1 MRSAVCIGIINTAY
15 GNGRRSRK
23 ERLSR
28 MKTLTRNAY
37 AKVNLALDVLR
48 RREDGYH
55 DVCMIM
61 QNLSLYDTLTFTM
74 KEADTLA
81 ITLSCDKEFVPCDEK
96 NLVYKAVALMGK
108 TYHLTG
114 KIHVDITK
122 RIPVEAG
129 MAGGSTDC
137 AAAFHAMR
145 ELYGLDV
152 TTAELMKL
160 GVTLGADVPY
170 CILAKT
176 ALSEGIG
183 EVLTEIAPLPD
194 CYVVVAKPKVSV
206 STKMVYENLHA
217 NELEH
222 HPDVA
227 GMVDALKLGDL
238 EGVADRMENVLETV
252 TTKLY
257 PQIEEIKQTMKEAG
271 AENAIMSGSG
281 PTVFGLYTDR
291 EAAELAAGK
300 IRQQYGLSEVYVTQP
315 C

>member
-1 MRSAVCIGIINTAY
+1 
-15 GNGRRSRK
+15 
-23 ERLSR
+23 

-74 KEADTLA
+74 EEAEALT

-137 AAAFHAMR
+137 AAAFHSMR

-176 ALSEGIG
+176 ALS
-183 EVLTEIAPLPD
+183 
-194 CYVVVAKPKVSV
+194 
-206 STKMVYENLHA
+206 
-217 NELEH
+217 
-222 HPDVA
+222 
-227 GMVDALKLGDL
+227 
-238 EGVADRMENVLETV
+238 
-252 TTKLY
+252 
-257 PQIEEIKQTMKEAG
+257 
-271 AENAIMSGSG
+271 
-281 PTVFGLYTDR
+281 
-291 EAAELAAGK
+291 
-300 IRQQYGLSEVYVTQP
+300 
-315 C
+315 

>member
-1 MRSAVCIGIINTAY
+1 
-15 GNGRRSRK
+15 
-23 ERLSR
+23 

-74 KEADTLA
+74 EEADMLA
-81 ITLSCDKEFVPCDEK
+81 ITLSCDKEFVPCDER
-96 NLVYKAVALMGK
+96 NLIYKAIVLMGE

-114 KIHVDITK
+114 HIHVELVK

-152 TTAELMKL
+152 SDQKLMKL
-160 GVTLGADVPY
+160 GVKLGADVPY
-170 CILAKT
+170 CIMAKT

-183 EVLTEIAPLPD
+183 EVLTEVAPLPD
-194 CYVVVAKPKVSV
+194 CFVVVAKPTISV

-217 NELEH
+217 NELQH

-227 GMVDALKLGDL
+227 GMIEALKQGDL
-238 EGVADRMENVLETV
+238 SGVASRMENVLETV

-257 PQIEEIKQTMKEAG
+257 PQIEEIKQSMKETG

-281 PTVFGLYTDR
+281 PTVFGLYR
-291 EAAELAAGK
+291 GKAIAEQAAEK

>member
-1 MRSAVCIGIINTAY
+1 
-15 GNGRRSRK
+15 
-23 ERLSR
+23 

-74 KEADTLA
+74 EEADTLA
-81 ITLSCDKEFVPCDEK
+81 ITLLCDKEFVPCDER
-96 NLVYKAVALMGK
+96 NLIYKAIVLMGE

-114 KIHVDITK
+114 HIHVELVK

-152 TTAELMKL
+152 SDQKLMKL
-160 GVTLGADVPY
+160 GVKLGADVPY
-170 CILAKT
+170 CIMAKT

-183 EVLTEIAPLPD
+183 EVLTEVAPLPD
-194 CYVVVAKPKVSV
+194 CFVVVAKPTISV

-217 NELEH
+217 NELQH

-227 GMVDALKLGDL
+227 GMIEALKQGDL
-238 EGVADRMENVLETV
+238 SGVASRMENVLETV

-257 PQIEEIKQTMKEAG
+257 PQIEEIKQSMKETG

-281 PTVFGLYTDR
+281 PTVFGLYR
-291 EAAELAAGK
+291 GKAIAEQAAEK

>member
-1 MRSAVCIGIINTAY
+1 
-15 GNGRRSRK
+15 
-23 ERLSR
+23 

-61 QNLSLYDTLTFTM
+61 QNLSLYDTLTFTV
-74 KEADTLA
+74 KEADTLT
-81 ITLSCDKEFVPCDEK
+81 ITLACDKAFVPCDAR
-96 NLVYKAVALMGK
+96 NLIYKAIALMGE

-114 KIHVDITK
+114 HVHVELVK

-152 TTAELMKL
+152 SDQELMKL
-160 GVTLGADVPY
+160 GVKLGADVPY
-170 CILAKT
+170 CIMAKT

-183 EVLTEIAPLPD
+183 EVLTEVAPLPD
-194 CYVVVAKPKVSV
+194 CFVVVAKPTISV

-217 NELEH
+217 NELQH

-227 GMVDALKLGDL
+227 GAEAGRSVRCGKPHGKCLGDSHNEAL
-238 EGVADRMENVLETV
+238 SADRGDQTDNERVWCRKCDHERQRTDGVWFIYRESDCRAGGRENPAAVRTFRGICDTAVLE
-252 TTKLY
+252 LA
-257 PQIEEIKQTMKEAG
+257 EIF
-271 AENAIMSGSG
+271 AES
-281 PTVFGLYTDR
+281 
-291 EAAELAAGK
+291 
-300 IRQQYGLSEVYVTQP
+300 
-315 C
+315 

>member
-1 MRSAVCIGIINTAY
+1 
-15 GNGRRSRK
+15 
-23 ERLSR
+23 

-61 QNLSLYDTLTFTM
+61 QNLSLYDTLTFTVE
-74 KEADTLA
+74 EADTLT
-81 ITLSCDKEFVPCDEK
+81 ITLACDKAFVPCDAR
-96 NLVYKAVALMGK
+96 NLIYKAIALMGE

-114 KIHVDITK
+114 HVHVELVK

-137 AAAFHAMR
+137 AVAFHAMR

-152 TTAELMKL
+152 SDQELMKL
-160 GVTLGADVPY
+160 GVKLGADVPY
-170 CILAKT
+170 CIMAKT

-183 EVLTEIAPLPD
+183 EVLTEVAPLPD
-194 CYVVVAKPKVSV
+194 CFVVVAKPTISV

-217 NELEH
+217 NELQH

-227 GMVDALKLGDL
+227 GMVDALKQGDL
-238 EGVADRMENVLETV
+238 SGVASRMENVLETV

-257 PQIEEIKQTMKEAG
+257 PQIEEIKQTMKESG

-281 PTVFGLYTDR
+281 PTVFGLYT
-291 EAAELAAGK
+291 EKATAEQAAEK

>member
-1 MRSAVCIGIINTAY
+1 MNNCDLNAGSSQISIIDITY
-15 GNGRRSRK
+15 GNDRRSRK

-160 GVTLGADVPY
+160 GVTLGCAVLYPGEDRAFRGHRRSADRG
-170 CILAKT
+170 CT
-176 ALSEGIG
+176 ASGLLCCCGEAEGIG
-183 EVLTEIAPLPD
+183 QHKDGI
-194 CYVVVAKPKVSV
+194 
-206 STKMVYENLHA
+206 
-217 NELEH
+217 
-222 HPDVA
+222 
-227 GMVDALKLGDL
+227 
-238 EGVADRMENVLETV
+238 
-252 TTKLY
+252 
-257 PQIEEIKQTMKEAG
+257 
-271 AENAIMSGSG
+271 
-281 PTVFGLYTDR
+281 
-291 EAAELAAGK
+291 
-300 IRQQYGLSEVYVTQP
+300 
-315 C
+315 

>member
-1 MRSAVCIGIINTAY
+1 
-15 GNGRRSRK
+15 
-23 ERLSR
+23 

-61 QNLSLYDTLTFTM
+61 QNLSLYDTLTFTVE
-74 KEADTLA
+74 EADTLI
-81 ITLSCDKEFVPCDEK
+81 ITLECDKAFVPCDER
-96 NLVYKAVALMGK
+96 NLIYKAIVLMGE

-114 KIHVDITK
+114 HIHVELVK

-152 TTAELMKL
+152 SDQELMKL
-160 GVTLGADVPY
+160 GVKLGADVPY
-170 CILAKT
+170 CIMAKT

-183 EVLTEIAPLPD
+183 EVLTEVAPLPD
-194 CYVVVAKPKVSV
+194 CYVVVAKPAISV

-217 NELEH
+217 NELQH

-227 GMVDALKLGDL
+227 GMAEALKQGELS
-238 EGVADRMENVLETV
+238 GVASRMENVLETV

-257 PQIEEIKQTMKEAG
+257 PQIEEIKRTMKESG

-281 PTVFGLYTDR
+281 PTVFGLYR
-291 EAAELAAGK
+291 EKAIAEQAAEK

>member
-1 MRSAVCIGIINTAY
+1 
-15 GNGRRSRK
+15 
-23 ERLSR
+23 

-61 QNLSLYDTLTFTM
+61 QNLSLYDTLTFTVE
-74 KEADTLA
+74 EADTLT
-81 ITLSCDKEFVPCDEK
+81 ITLACDKAFVLCDAR
-96 NLVYKAVALMGK
+96 NLIYKAIALMGE

-114 KIHVDITK
+114 HVHVELVK

-152 TTAELMKL
+152 SDQELMKL
-160 GVTLGADVPY
+160 GVKLGADVPY
-170 CILAKT
+170 CIMAKT

-183 EVLTEIAPLPD
+183 EVLTEVAPLPD
-194 CYVVVAKPKVSV
+194 CFVVVAKPTISV

-217 NELEH
+217 NELQH

-227 GMVDALKLGDL
+227 GMVDALKQGDL
-238 EGVADRMENVLETV
+238 SGVASRMENVLETV

-257 PQIEEIKQTMKEAG
+257 PQIEEIKQTMKESG

-281 PTVFGLYTDR
+281 PTVFGLYT
-291 EAAELAAGK
+291 EKATAEQAAEK
-300 IRQQYGLSEVYVTQP
+300 IRQQYVLSEVYVTQP

>member
-1 MRSAVCIGIINTAY
+1 
-15 GNGRRSRK
+15 
-23 ERLSR
+23 

-74 KEADTLA
+74 EEADTLA
-81 ITLSCDKEFVPCDEK
+81 ITLSCDKGFVPCDER
-96 NLVYKAVALMGK
+96 NLIYKAIVLMGE

-114 KIHVDITK
+114 HIHVELVK

-145 ELYGLDV
+145 ELYGLDISDQ
-152 TTAELMKL
+152 ELMKL
-160 GVTLGADVPY
+160 GVKLGADVPY
-170 CILAKT
+170 CIMAKT
-176 ALSEGIG
+176 AISEGIG
-183 EVLTEIAPLPD
+183 EVLTEVAPLPD
-194 CYVVVAKPKVSV
+194 CFVVVAKPTISV

-217 NELEH
+217 NELQH

-227 GMVDALKLGDL
+227 GMIEALKQGDL
-238 EGVADRMENVLETV
+238 SGVASRMENVLETV

-257 PQIEEIKQTMKEAG
+257 PQIEEIKQSMKESG

-281 PTVFGLYTDR
+281 PTVFGLYR
-291 EAAELAAGK
+291 GKAIAEQAAEK

>member
-1 MRSAVCIGIINTAY
+1 
-15 GNGRRSRK
+15 
-23 ERLSR
+23 

-74 KEADTLA
+74 EEADALA
-81 ITLSCDKEFVPCDEK
+81 ITLSCDKEFVPCDER
-96 NLVYKAVALMGK
+96 NLIYKAIVLMGE

-114 KIHVDITK
+114 HIHVELVK

-152 TTAELMKL
+152 SDQELMKL
-160 GVTLGADVPY
+160 GVKLGADVPY
-170 CILAKT
+170 CIMAKT

-183 EVLTEIAPLPD
+183 EVLTEVEPLPD
-194 CYVVVAKPKVSV
+194 CYVVVAKPTISV

-217 NELEH
+217 NELQH

-227 GMVDALKLGDL
+227 GMIEALKQGDL
-238 EGVADRMENVLETV
+238 SGVASRMENVLETV

-257 PQIEEIKQTMKEAG
+257 PQIEEIKQSMKESG

-281 PTVFGLYTDR
+281 PTVFGLYR
-291 EAAELAAGK
+291 EKAIAEQAAEK

>member
-1 MRSAVCIGIINTAY
+1 
-15 GNGRRSRK
+15 
-23 ERLSR
+23 

-61 QNLSLYDTLTFTM
+61 QNLSLYDTLTFTVE
-74 KEADTLA
+74 EADTLT
-81 ITLSCDKEFVPCDEK
+81 ITLACDKAFVPCDAR
-96 NLVYKAVALMGK
+96 NLIYKAIALMGE

-114 KIHVDITK
+114 HVHVELVK

-152 TTAELMKL
+152 SDQELMKL
-160 GVTLGADVPY
+160 GVKLGADVPY
-170 CILAKT
+170 CIMAKT

-183 EVLTEIAPLPD
+183 EVLTEVAPLPD
-194 CYVVVAKPKVSV
+194 CFVVVAKPTISV

-217 NELEH
+217 NELEK
-222 HPDVA
+222 HPDID
-227 GMVDALKLGDL
+227 GMMMALEEQSLQGIT
-238 EGVADRMENVLETV
+238 ERMENVLETV
-252 TTKLY
+252 TEVRY
-257 PQIEEIKQTMKEAG
+257 PVIAEIKACMKECG
-271 AENAIMSGSG
+271 AMNSLMSGSG
-281 PTVFGLYTDR
+281 PTVFGIFT
-291 EAAELAAGK
+291 EKEKAEKAADAIRSRKLAK
-300 IRQQYGLSEVYVTQP
+300 QVFVTQP
-315 C
+315 YNV

>member
-1 MRSAVCIGIINTAY
+1 
-15 GNGRRSRK
+15 
-23 ERLSR
+23 

-61 QNLSLYDTLTFTM
+61 QNLSLYDTLTFTVE
-74 KEADTLA
+74 EADTLA
-81 ITLSCDKEFVPCDEK
+81 ITLSCDKEFVPCDER
-96 NLVYKAVALMGK
+96 NLIYKAIVLMGE

-114 KIHVDITK
+114 HIHVELVK

-152 TTAELMKL
+152 SDQELMKL
-160 GVTLGADVPY
+160 GVKLGADVPY
-170 CILAKT
+170 CIMAKT

-183 EVLTEIAPLPD
+183 EVLTEVAPLPD
-194 CYVVVAKPKVSV
+194 CYVVVAKPTISV

-217 NELEH
+217 NELQH

-227 GMVDALKLGDL
+227 GMIEALKQGDL
-238 EGVADRMENVLETV
+238 SGVASRMENVLETV

-257 PQIEEIKQTMKEAG
+257 PQIEEIKQSMKESG

-281 PTVFGLYTDR
+281 PTVFGLYR
-291 EAAELAAGK
+291 EKAIAEQAAEK

>member
-1 MRSAVCIGIINTAY
+1 
-15 GNGRRSRK
+15 
-23 ERLSR
+23 
-28 MKTLTRNAY
+28 
-37 AKVNLALDVLR
+37 
-48 RREDGYH
+48 
-55 DVCMIM
+55 MIM
-61 QNLSLYDTLTFTM
+61 QNLSLYDTLTFTI
-74 KEADTLA
+74 EAADTFE
-81 ITLSCDKEFVPCDEK
+81 ITISCDKEFVPCDER
-96 NLVYKAVALMGK
+96 NLVYKAVALMGQ
-108 TYHLTG
+108 TYNLTG
-114 KIHVDITK
+114 KVHVDIVK

-137 AAAFHAMR
+137 AATFHAMR

-152 TTAELMKL
+152 STEDLMKL

-183 EVLTEIAPLPD
+183 EVLTEVPMLPD
-194 CYVVVAKPKVSV
+194 CYVVVAKPNVSV

-217 NELEH
+217 NELER

-227 GMVDALKLGDL
+227 GMVEALKQKNL
-238 EGVADRMENVLETV
+238 EGVAARMENVLETV

-257 PQIEEIKQTMKEAG
+257 PLIEEIKQTMKDAG

-281 PTVFGLYTDR
+281 PTVFGLYTER
-291 EAAELAAGK
+291 EIAEAAAGK
-300 IRQQYGLSEVYVTQP
+300 IRAAYGLSEVYVTQP

>member
-1 MRSAVCIGIINTAY
+1 
-15 GNGRRSRK
+15 
-23 ERLSR
+23 

-74 KEADTLA
+74 EEADMLA
-81 ITLSCDKEFVPCDEK
+81 ITLSCDKGFVPCDER
-96 NLVYKAVALMGK
+96 NLIYKAIVLMGE

-114 KIHVDITK
+114 HIHVELVK

-145 ELYGLDV
+145 ELYGLDISDQ
-152 TTAELMKL
+152 ELMKL
-160 GVTLGADVPY
+160 GVKLGADVPY
-170 CILAKT
+170 CIMAKT

-183 EVLTEIAPLPD
+183 EVLTEVAPLPD
-194 CYVVVAKPKVSV
+194 CFVVVAKPTISV

-217 NELEH
+217 NELQH

-227 GMVDALKLGDL
+227 GMIEALKQGDL
-238 EGVADRMENVLETV
+238 SGVASRMENVLETV

-257 PQIEEIKQTMKEAG
+257 PQIEEIKQSMKETG

-281 PTVFGLYTDR
+281 PTVFGLYR
-291 EAAELAAGK
+291 GKAIAEQAAEK

>member
-1 MRSAVCIGIINTAY
+1 
-15 GNGRRSRK
+15 
-23 ERLSR
+23 

-61 QNLSLYDTLTFTM
+61 QNLSLYDTLTFTVE
-74 KEADTLA
+74 EADTLT
-81 ITLSCDKEFVPCDEK
+81 ITLACDKAFVSCDAR
-96 NLVYKAVALMGK
+96 NLIYKAIALMGE

-114 KIHVDITK
+114 HVHVELVK

-152 TTAELMKL
+152 SDQELMKL
-160 GVTLGADVPY
+160 GVKLGADVPY
-170 CILAKT
+170 CIMAKT

-183 EVLTEIAPLPD
+183 EVLTEVAPLPD
-194 CYVVVAKPKVSV
+194 CFVVVAKPTISV

-217 NELEH
+217 NELQH

-227 GMVDALKLGDL
+227 GMVDALKQGDL
-238 EGVADRMENVLETV
+238 SGVASRMENVLETV

-257 PQIEEIKQTMKEAG
+257 PQIEEIKQTMKESG

-281 PTVFGLYTDR
+281 PTVFGLYT
-291 EAAELAAGK
+291 EKATAEQAAEK

>member
-1 MRSAVCIGIINTAY
+1 
-15 GNGRRSRK
+15 
-23 ERLSR
+23 

-74 KEADTLA
+74 EEADTLA
-81 ITLSCDKEFVPCDEK
+81 ITLSCDKEFVPCDER
-96 NLVYKAVALMGK
+96 NLIYKAIVLMGE

-114 KIHVDITK
+114 HIHVELVK

-152 TTAELMKL
+152 SDQELMKL
-160 GVTLGADVPY
+160 GVKLGADVPY
-170 CILAKT
+170 CIMAKT

-183 EVLTEIAPLPD
+183 EVLTEVAPLPD
-194 CYVVVAKPKVSV
+194 CYVVVAKPTISV

-217 NELEH
+217 DELQH

-227 GMVDALKLGDL
+227 GMIEALKQGDL
-238 EGVADRMENVLETV
+238 SGVASRMENVLETV

-257 PQIEEIKQTMKEAG
+257 PQIEEIKQSMKESG

-281 PTVFGLYTDR
+281 PTVFGLYR
-291 EAAELAAGK
+291 EKAIAEQAAEK

>member
-1 MRSAVCIGIINTAY
+1 
-15 GNGRRSRK
+15 
-23 ERLSR
+23 

-61 QNLSLYDTLTFTM
+61 QNLSLYDTLTFTVE
-74 KEADTLA
+74 EADTLT
-81 ITLSCDKEFVPCDEK
+81 ITLSCDKAFVPCDER

-108 TYHLTG
+108 MYQLTG
-114 KIHVDITK
+114 RIHVDIVK

-145 ELYGLDV
+145 ELYELDV

-160 GVTLGADVPY
+160 GVKLGADVPY
-170 CILAKT
+170 CIMAKT

-183 EVLTEIAPLPD
+183 EILTAVAPLPD
-194 CYVVVAKPKVSV
+194 CFVVVAKPRVSV

-217 NELEH
+217 NELVR
-222 HPDVA
+222 HPDVS
-227 GMVDALKLGDL
+227 GMIEALKQGDL
-238 EGVADRMENVLETV
+238 SGVASRMENVLETV

-257 PQIEEIKQTMKEAG
+257 PQIEEIKQTMKESG
-271 AENAIMSGSG
+271 AKNAIMSGSG
-281 PTVFGLYTDR
+281 PTVFGVYT
-291 EAAELAAGK
+291 EEVIAEQAVEK

>member
-1 MRSAVCIGIINTAY
+1 
-15 GNGRRSRK
+15 
-23 ERLSR
+23 

-74 KEADTLA
+74 EEADTLA
-81 ITLSCDKEFVPCDEK
+81 ITLSCDKEFVPCDER
-96 NLVYKAVALMGK
+96 NLIYKAIVLMGE

-114 KIHVDITK
+114 HIHVELVK

-137 AAAFHAMR
+137 ATAFHAMR

-152 TTAELMKL
+152 SDQELMKL
-160 GVTLGADVPY
+160 GVKLGADVPY
-170 CILAKT
+170 CIMAKT

-183 EVLTEIAPLPD
+183 EVLTEVAPLPD
-194 CYVVVAKPKVSV
+194 CYVVVAKPTISV

-217 NELEH
+217 NELQH

-227 GMVDALKLGDL
+227 GMIEALKQGDL
-238 EGVADRMENVLETV
+238 SGVASRMENVLETV

-257 PQIEEIKQTMKEAG
+257 PQIEEIKQSMKESG

-281 PTVFGLYTDR
+281 PTVFGLYR
-291 EAAELAAGK
+291 EKAIAEQAAEK